1 MLEGTVPQGKL
12 ERAVSA
18 ILHGISLM
26 EGDVAN
32 SEIRAS
38 VERMGELL
46 TPSVYQNGKH
56 YKFSYK
62 QQRLMYYLGETGDFR
77 RSCAMANIAEPEAA
91 KFLSSKKFMDFFGE
105 RVDEAAVRKGW
116 TPDRF
121 IGELN
126 RVWTG
131 EKEVTREQMDAI
143 KEIGARVAPK
153 IERIQH
159 EFDAA
164 EFEFNPKDE

>member
-1 MLEGTVPQGKL
+1 M
-12 ERAVSA
+12 SA
-18 ILHGISLM
+18 ILHGISLL
-26 EGDVAN
+26 EDGVVS

-56 YKFSYK
+56 YRFSYK

-77 RSCAMANIAEPEAA
+77 RSCVMANIAEPEAA
-91 KFLSSKKFMDFFGE
+91 KFLSSKKFMEFFAE

-116 TPDRF
+116 TPDHF
-121 IGELN
+121 VNELN
-126 RVWTG
+126 SVWTG
-131 EKEVTREQMDAI
+131 QKEVTREQMDAI

-164 EFEFNPKDE
+164 EFEFNPKDD